1 MRGRN
6 PSPPH
11 AQLRPTSTDR
21 KEQESRQR
29 WGQGQ
34 QRPPLSPSLG
44 MDGSKE
50 PVNPLTALPKCLQ
63 SCKPTRVPGL
73 MGGMWT
79 WGPGRPHLNS
89 APFLAPTKQ
98 STITTWRPWSPWD
111 VDPGHRGQSGHLAR
125 EQRARPRLQAR
136 VASTSKEPRWAEG
149 QRSAAVS
156 PGRRWPGTRQRTG
169 VRKSSAEATELTLI
183 LTGGVC
189 RTTGTEVSGP
199 ELTWAGH
206 WGPGG
211 PGGPGGA
218 PCLHQARTTSAASE
232 PSLATVTEAVPI
244 KRNLPKGSG
253 HS

>member
-1 MRGRN
+1 MPRTLAWEGLGGSPEGWTRLQATRTSMRGSN

-29 WGQGQ
+29 WGRGQ

-50 PVNPLTALPKCLQ
+50 PINPLTALPKCLQ

-73 MGGMWT
+73 TGGMWT
-79 WGPGRPHLNS
+79 WGPGRRHLNS

-98 STITTWRPWSPWD
+98 STVTTWRPWNPWG

-125 EQRARPRLQAR
+125 EQRARPRLEAR

-156 PGRRWPGTRQRTG
+156 PGRRRPGNTAENRCEEVVSRGRGAHPDPHRRCLQEDRDGGEGTG
-169 VRKSSAEATELTLI
+169 AHPGWALGTWW
-183 LTGGVC
+183 TGRPRRC
-189 RTTGTEVSGP
+189 TPPS
-199 ELTWAGH
+199 
-206 WGPGG
+206 PG
-211 PGGPGGA
+211 
-218 PCLHQARTTSAASE
+218 
-232 PSLATVTEAVPI
+232 
-244 KRNLPKGSG
+244 
-253 HS
+253 

>member
-1 MRGRN
+1 MQATHTSMRGRN

-29 WGQGQ
+29 WGRGQ

-136 VASTSKEPRWAEG
+136 VASISKEPRWAEG

-156 PGRRWPGTRQRTG
+156 PGRRWPGNTAENRCEEVVSRGHRAHPDRHRRCLQDNRDGGEWTRAHPGWALGTWWTR
-169 VRKSSAEATELTLI
+169 RPRRCTLPSPGQDD
-183 LTGGVC
+183 LSC
-189 RTTGTEVSGP
+189 FRA
-199 ELTWAGH
+199 LFGH
-206 WGPGG
+206 RDRS
-211 PGGPGGA
+211 
-218 PCLHQARTTSAASE
+218 CT
-232 PSLATVTEAVPI
+232 
-244 KRNLPKGSG
+244 N
-253 HS
+253 